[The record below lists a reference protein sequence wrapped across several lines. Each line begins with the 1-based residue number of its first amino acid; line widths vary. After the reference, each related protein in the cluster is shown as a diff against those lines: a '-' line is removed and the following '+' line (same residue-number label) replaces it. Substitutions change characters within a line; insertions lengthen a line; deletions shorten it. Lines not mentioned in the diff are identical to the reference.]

1 CVSFNGE
8 IYNYPELKA
17 ELEQRGHVFRTR
29 SDTEVLLALYVRD
42 GLEAFAQ
49 LNGMFACAF
58 WDRAASRL
66 VLVRDRLGKK
76 PLFYYRDAQRVLF
89 ASEIKALL
97 AFGGVERTVSLR
109 ALHEYLTYGY
119 IVGEQAILEGV
130 HRVEPGEAVVV
141 HAGHVSRRPYRR
153 PSTSCP
159 TSSGI
164 STSRSRTRRRS
175 PRITCARPPDST
187 SRWRSPET
195 VVTRC
200 LRAMSST
207 SSWTSG
213 AGCFGSR
220 AGSAAASCRRSVAR
234 CGSPGRAGT
243 PSIRQAR
250 SRPMGSRRT

>member
-1 CVSFNGE
+1 MAEVLSHRGPDEEGFYQSGPVAFAHRRLSIIDLAGGQQPMETPDGQVCVSFNGE

-97 AFGGVERTVSLR
+97 AFGGVERTVNRTGKWAERTGMDLSEFKNLM
-109 ALHEYLTYGY
+109 AFKD
-119 IVGEQAILEGV
+119 
-130 HRVEPGEAVVV
+130 RVA
-141 HAGHVSRRPYRR
+141 
-153 PSTSCP
+153 
-159 TSSGI
+159 
-164 STSRSRTRRRS
+164 
-175 PRITCARPPDST
+175 ARPN
-187 SRWRSPET
+187 
-195 VVTRC
+195 VQ
-200 LRAMSST
+200 
-207 SSWTSG
+207 
-213 AGCFGSR
+213 
-220 AGSAAASCRRSVAR
+220 AALKMEGQLKAA
-234 CGSPGRAGT
+234 
-243 PSIRQAR
+243 
-250 SRPMGSRRT
+250 

>member
-1 CVSFNGE
+1 METPDGQVCDIYNGD
-8 IYNYPELKA
+8 IYNYPELKT

-29 SDTEVLLALYVRD
+29 SDTEVLLALYVHE
-42 GLEAFAQ
+42 GLEAFAR

-109 ALHEYLTYGY
+109 ALHEYLAYGY

-141 HAGHVSRRPYRR
+141 HAGHVSRRPYWRLR
-153 PSTSCP
+153 FEPSAHAPGEAEATERA
-159 TSSGI
+159 TQLL
-164 STSRSRTRRRS
+164 RQAVRRRMNS
-175 PRITCARPPDST
+175 GGPLGALLSGGLHSSNAVGPLAGHRAPPAD
-187 SRWRSPET
+187 P
-195 VVTRC
+195 C
-200 LRAMSST
+200 
-207 SSWTSG
+207 
-213 AGCFGSR
+213 
-220 AGSAAASCRRSVAR
+220 
-234 CGSPGRAGT
+234 
-243 PSIRQAR
+243 SI
-250 SRPMGSRRT
+250 GFHG